1 MSRGLS
7 ATLVENYQLNF
18 MKVGRG
24 EVQETPEKER
34 KKKVWCI
41 SRPLCLK
48 VENSSL
54 MEDVLSK
61 CFFKITVAL
70 HWGSYCLNHMNQTV
84 KLSGQLL
91 GCYFR
96 KVSKVP

>member
-34 KKKVWCI
+34 KKKFGAFPDHFV
-41 SRPLCLK
+41 
-48 VENSSL
+48 
-54 MEDVLSK
+54 
-61 CFFKITVAL
+61 
-70 HWGSYCLNHMNQTV
+70 
-84 KLSGQLL
+84 
-91 GCYFR
+91 
-96 KVSKVP
+96 